1 MDTINDEFEPR
12 YTQPDRKTISTGS
25 TCYLSDLH
33 EREKQCLQK
42 LLKEIYNYSI
52 TTDLWTSRAK
62 HASLQE
68 YEMMSCHK
76 NKRSPMKISPGGST
90 IPCNNWSPPTKTD
103 PHQIDASTT
112 YIYIYIIYIIK
123 HLDISHVAKPVPRD
137 GFQLVSLDNLS
148 ISSDEIELVKAVYR
162 QTGSIQKN
170 VQKIKSEQFDE
181 KPATFRLLMVNFT

>member
-1 MDTINDEFEPR
+1 MFLYYELWRTRVYVSCNIYETICYFLAKDMQPMDTINDEFEPR
-12 YTQPDRKTISTGS
+12 YTRPDRKTISTGS

-76 NKRSPMKISPGGST
+76 NKRSPMKISPGGS
-90 IPCNNWSPPTKTD
+90 PPTKTD

-112 YIYIYIIYIIK
+112 YIYIYIIYI
-123 HLDISHVAKPVPRD
+123 
-137 GFQLVSLDNLS
+137 
-148 ISSDEIELVKAVYR
+148 
-162 QTGSIQKN
+162 
-170 VQKIKSEQFDE
+170 
-181 KPATFRLLMVNFT
+181 